1 MSSLIYYNQ
10 LDLYKPE
17 WCKEHPEL
25 NKYSVFSKAFNS
37 GISLVDR
44 TNTVKFPVN
53 LVNRHPMPKVR
64 PFTHTFEE
72 LCFLTWQKIEQH
84 IRTTQLRPVI
94 MYSGG
99 IDSTLIVNLMH
110 THASKEFKER
120 VLIILNSNSIQE
132 NPVLYE
138 TVIKR
143 NYKTESSNSFE
154 NYFNGF
160 NYVITGEFADNV
172 FGSLTLKSSIDF
184 FGTESVINSNYK
196 VFAFDFFNAKIGN
209 EERTKWFLD
218 QMEMLIK
225 NCPWEI
231 KTWSDY
237 LWYQNFA
244 MKWQAVEFRIMSH
257 KNDSLQVD
265 DAWLQR
271 HVCHFWASEEWQQW
285 SLNNPNNKIKDT
297 WVSYKFPAKELIFKL
312 SKDQEYL
319 ARKTKFPSLPGVFR
333 YRRVHN
339 FITDKFEFVDN
350 INIKDYLC

>member
-10 LDLYKPE
+10 LDLYKPQ
-17 WCKEHPEL
+17 WCSKYPEL
-25 NKYSVFSKAFNS
+25 DKFSVFSKAFNS

-44 TNTVKFPVN
+44 TGTIKMPVN
-53 LVNRHPMPKVR
+53 LVNRHPMPALQPSVY
-64 PFTHTFEE
+64 TFEE
-72 LCFLTWQKIEQH
+72 LCYLTWQKIELH
-84 IRTTQLRPVI
+84 IRTTKLRPVI

-110 THASKEFKER
+110 TYASKEFKER
-120 VLIILNSNSIQE
+120 LLIILNSNSIQE

-154 NYFNGF
+154 NYFNHF

-184 FGTESVINSNYK
+184 FGTEAVITSNYK
-196 VFAFDFFNAKIGN
+196 VFAFDFFNSKIN
-209 EERTKWFLD
+209 DADKTNWFLD
-218 QMEMLIK
+218 QMEQLIK
-225 NCPWEI
+225 TCPWEI
-231 KTWSDY
+231 KTWADY

-257 KNDSLQVD
+257 KNDSLTVND
-265 DAWLQR
+265 EFLNK

-285 SLNNPNNKIKDT
+285 SINNPDKKIKNT
-297 WVSYKFPAKELIFKL
+297 WVSYKFPAKELIYKL
-312 SKDQEYL
+312 SKDSDYL
-319 ARKTKFPSLPGVFR
+319 ERKTKFPSLPGVFR

-339 FITDKFEFVDN
+339 FITDKFEFVDD
-350 INIKDYLC
+350 IKIEDYLC